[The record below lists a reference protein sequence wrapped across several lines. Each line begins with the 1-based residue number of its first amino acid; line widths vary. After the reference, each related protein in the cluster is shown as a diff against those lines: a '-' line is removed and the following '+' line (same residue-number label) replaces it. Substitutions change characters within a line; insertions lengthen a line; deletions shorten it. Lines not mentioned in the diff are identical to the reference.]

1 MAASRQLAFNWR
13 ARNRTQ
19 TMSTGV
25 SNNRAARKWT
35 RAELAGRVLWA
46 LAVPLFR
53 LSPRILWGWRRAL
66 LRAFGAKIG
75 KDVHIYPSV
84 RITIP
89 WNISIGDEAA
99 VGDYAILYALGPI
112 RVGKRAT
119 ISQYAHLCAGTHD
132 WRDPAM
138 PLVKTPLVIGED
150 AWVCANAFVGPGVT
164 IGDRAI
170 VGAAAVTMKDVA
182 AKAIVGG
189 NPAVQIST
197 RE

>member
-1 MAASRQLAFNWR
+1 
-13 ARNRTQ
+13 
-19 TMSTGV
+19 MSTGV